1 MRGLLL
7 TSIAAMMLGTGDRS
21 DAEACRFAGTTDP
34 SGKVAVT
41 ADVTE
46 TNGTTHVDVA
56 ATFETTTMFWFRSHY
71 LVEEVSTWRSGQL
84 ETVGVNTRY
93 LLGSHIVRQTW
104 DLFKRDRDGMRGYR
118 VQAKSRTDFQLRHPG
133 FVQHWDP
140 STFGQPWLDDYLA
153 ASPERRAD
161 LDLTTSPLSSNL
173 LSPLALAFYWVRWL
187 PPGGQ
192 DKAVFLPGFKADK
205 LVDVPIT
212 AAAWN
217 GGTVWRTPLRYSVL
231 SKAPPSIATAWM
243 LADRHLLQL
252 ALDLHEPRGA
262 GSGTLTQEGCD
273 GPPVVPN
280 KAPQ

>member
-7 TSIAAMMLGTGDRS
+7 SSIAAMMLGTGDRS
-21 DAEACRFAGTTDP
+21 SAEVCRFSGTTDP

-41 ADVTE
+41 ADVTR
-46 TNGTTHVDVA
+46 TNGATHVAVA
-56 ATFETTTMFWFRSHY
+56 ATFETTTMLWFHIHY
-71 LVEEVSTWRSGQL
+71 LAEEVSIWRSGEL

-93 LLGSHIVRQTW
+93 LLGNHIVRQTW

-118 VQAKSRTDFQLRHPG
+118 VQAKSRTDFQRRHAG

-140 STFGQPWLDDYLA
+140 STFGQPWLDDYSA

-161 LDLTTSPLSSNL
+161 LDLTISPVSSNL

-187 PPGGQ
+187 PPGAQ

-205 LVDVPIT
+205 LVDVPMT
-212 AAAWN
+212 ATVWS

-243 LADRHLLQL
+243 SADRRLLQL

-262 GSGTLTQEGCD
+262 GSGILTQEGCD
-273 GPPVVPN
+273 GPPVVPS
-280 KAPQ
+280 KTPQ